1 MEESSVLY
9 STPDAA
15 VAGGDQYE
23 CKGINVKLLNMASR
37 NGENTNSSSN
47 YEEPSV
53 SIKNNDGEVKITMT
67 APGEERL
74 DMQDRDPTNMNSHVR
89 VGFEEVFAE
98 PEGMH
103 SWDPV
108 WRYSYLTFFN
118 SKFWCYR
125 LITLL
130 CAVPAAILWGIYFAL
145 LTFTHIWCVVPCVK
159 AILIK
164 LQCAGQLF
172 GLLVRTFWEPLYI
185 ALSKIFSNI
194 HITIRKE

>member
-1 MEESSVLY
+1 
-9 STPDAA
+9 
-15 VAGGDQYE
+15 
-23 CKGINVKLLNMASR
+23 MASE
-37 NGENTNSSSN
+37 NGEPTASATN
-47 YEEPSV
+47 YEEPTV
-53 SIKNNDGEVKITMT
+53 TVKNKGRDDRITMT
-67 APGEERL
+67 APGEETL
-74 DMQDRDPTNMNSHVR
+74 DMKDRDPTDMNSHVR

-103 SWDPV
+103 SLDPV

-125 LITLL
+125 IITLI

-145 LTFTHIWCVVPCVK
+145 LTFTHIWCVVPCIK

-164 LQCAGQLF
+164 LQCAAQLF
-172 GLLVRTFWEPLYI
+172 SLLVRTFWEPLYI
-185 ALSKIFSNI
+185 AFSKIFSNI